1 MKDRERGLVSQRKSG
16 GGLLGA
22 WRNLGRNVLER
33 EREGSSAAVAL
44 YISSF
49 FFFF

>member
-1 MKDRERGLVSQRKSG
+1 MKERERGLVSQRKSG

-22 WRNLGRNVLER
+22 WRNLGKNVLER

-44 YISSF
+44 YLSSSF
-49 FFFF
+49 FFF